1 MRHRMLPLS
10 LLLLVAGAM
19 AFADAV
25 SAKDLYTGTLLAPA
39 VSHRLMCIA
48 TNVGK
53 KASPVTVE
61 LIDSDTGAVAAT
73 QTCDAVAPGT
83 TCYVASDY
91 IGIDGHCRFSSK
103 TQLRGAIWLQE
114 LGGDGAIAASLPASS
129 R

>member
-1 MRHRMLPLS
+1 MLLLS
-10 LLLLVAGAM
+10 LLAAAGTAL
-19 AFADAV
+19 ADGA

-53 KASPVTVE
+53 KTSPVTVE

-73 QTCDAVAPGT
+73 QTCDSVAPGT

-91 IGIDGHCRFSSK
+91 IGIDGHCHFSAK